1 MAGDFLS
8 QDEVDALLKG
18 VTGEADEPEEGES
31 EGAGIRAYNL
41 GTQERIVRGRMPT
54 LELVN
59 ERFARYLRIG
69 MFNYMHRNAEISVGP
84 IRVQKY
90 SEFIRNLVVP
100 TNLNLVAA
108 KPLRGTSLFVFDPNL
123 VFLVVDN
130 MFGGDGRFHTRVEG
144 RDFTATE
151 QRIIQ
156 GLLGVVFAEYSKS
169 WKPVH
174 DITFEYIRSEMN
186 SQFAN
191 IATPSEIV
199 VSTTFTLEFG
209 GATADMHICFPY
221 SMLEPIRDLLYSTMQ
236 SDQLSTDKRWI
247 GTLRKQ
253 LQSAE
258 VEVVAQL
265 GSGKI
270 SLREILKLK
279 VGDVI
284 PLNIPSKIEAQV
296 DHVPLME
303 CTYGQQNGT
312 AMEDEGQISEDDWAA
327 AMSEQAVAEAT
338 PQPAAQPADI
348 FPSFGG
354 TGTGGGMMNEL
365 DMILDIPVQITVELG
380 RTKITIKNLLQLAHG
395 SVVEL
400 EAMAGEPMDVL
411 VNGTLIAQGEV
422 VVVNDKFGIR
432 LTDIITPSERMRKI
446 NR

>member
-18 VTGEADEPEEGES
+18 VTGETDES
-31 EGAGIRAYNL
+31 EEREDDGSGIRTYNL

-69 MFNYMHRNAEISVGP
+69 LFNYMHRNAEISVGP

-100 TNLNLVAA
+100 TNLNLVVA
-108 KPLRGTSLFVFDPNL
+108 KPLRGTALFIFDPNL

-156 GLLGVVFAEYSKS
+156 GLLTVVFTEYEKS

-174 DITFEYIRSEMN
+174 NLNFEYIRSEMN

-253 LQSAE
+253 LQGAE
-258 VEVVAQL
+258 VEIVAHL
-265 GSGKI
+265 GDGRI
-270 SLREILKLK
+270 TLGQILKLQ
-279 VGDVI
+279 VGDII
-284 PLNIPSKIEAQV
+284 PLHIAENILALV
-296 DHVPLME
+296 DNVPLIE
-303 CTYGQQNGT
+303 CTYGKQNGQY
-312 AMEDEGQISEDDWAA
+312 ALKVERFIAA
-327 AMSEQAVAEAT
+327 VPDLPSGE
-338 PQPAAQPADI
+338 PAA
-348 FPSFGG
+348 G
-354 TGTGGGMMNEL
+354 E
-365 DMILDIPVQITVELG
+365 
-380 RTKITIKNLLQLAHG
+380 KNG
-395 SVVEL
+395 
-400 EAMAGEPMDVL
+400 
-411 VNGTLIAQGEV
+411 
-422 VVVNDKFGIR
+422 
-432 LTDIITPSERMRKI
+432 
-446 NR
+446 